1 LKNGAVSVFL
11 LNGRVCDKLIMRFK
25 RDFNMKKN
33 QCCPSQLRYDVV
45 SKDWVVIAPGRGK
58 RPEEYK
64 RQRKIIEMDLRQCPF
79 CNLTEA
85 ADPLL
90 VFSAG
95 KIAAKKT
102 LPGDWTLA
110 VIPNKFPAFYP
121 ITGKS
126 VCQWKI
132 GPVYRSM
139 DAVGFCEVVV
149 TRDHDCHLGL
159 MDLPATEEVMAAYQ
173 TRYLEL
179 KEHKLV
185 KYISIFHNHGAEAG
199 ASQPHPHSQIITS
212 PLIDVDLL
220 GELEN
225 SKKYWRT
232 HKKCLACEMNKFEL
246 KDRSRVVCENAD
258 FVASCP
264 FASKTAFKVVISP
277 KFHSP
282 RFENIDPG
290 QRKSLTQIL
299 SAAIKKIYNAL
310 GDPAYNFYL
319 HTAPCDRKDYSH
331 YHWHLTIVPK
341 TAIMA
346 GFEIGTRIEIST
358 IEPERA
364 AEYLRAQ

>member
-1 LKNGAVSVFL
+1 
-11 LNGRVCDKLIMRFK
+11 
-25 RDFNMKKN
+25 MKKN

-121 ITGKS
+121 ITEKS

-179 KEHKLV
+179 KEKGIEASYEEIL
-185 KYISIFHNHGAEAG
+185 HNIEMRDQMDL
-199 ASQPHPHSQIITS
+199 SRTIS
-212 PLIDVDLL
+212 PLRKADDAI
-220 GELEN
+220 ELDNGRMSIEEQDA
-225 SKKYWRT
+225 W
-232 HKKCLACEMNKFEL
+232 LEA
-246 KDRSRVVCENAD
+246 
-258 FVASCP
+258 
-264 FASKTAFKVVISP
+264 
-277 KFHSP
+277 
-282 RFENIDPG
+282 RFNEAVYGKN
-290 QRKSLTQIL
+290 R
-299 SAAIKKIYNAL
+299 N
-310 GDPAYNFYL
+310 
-319 HTAPCDRKDYSH
+319 
-331 YHWHLTIVPK
+331 
-341 TAIMA
+341 
-346 GFEIGTRIEIST
+346 
-358 IEPERA
+358 
-364 AEYLRAQ
+364 

>member
-1 LKNGAVSVFL
+1 
-11 LNGRVCDKLIMRFK
+11 
-25 RDFNMKKN
+25 MKKKI
-33 QCCPSQLRYDVV
+33 CCPAQLRYDVV
-45 SKDWVVIAPGRGK
+45 SKDWVVVSPGRGK

-64 RQRKIIEMDLRQCPF
+64 RQRQIIEMDLRQCPF
-79 CNLTEA
+79 CNLTA
-85 ADPLL
+85 AANPLL
-90 VFSAG
+90 VYSNG
-95 KIAAKKT
+95 KVAEDGS
-102 LPGDWTLA
+102 LPANWTLA

-121 ITGKS
+121 IEGKE
-126 VCQWKI
+126 VCQWKVGQI
-132 GPVYRSM
+132 YRSM

-149 TRDHDCHLGL
+149 TRDHECHIGL
-159 MDLPATEEVMAAYQ
+159 MDLPAVEEIVAAYQ
-173 TRYLEL
+173 ARYLAL
-179 KEHKLV
+179 KQNKLV

-225 SKKYWRT
+225 SKKYWRAR
-232 HKKCLACEMNKFEL
+232 KKCLACAMNEFEL
-246 KDRSRVVCENAD
+246 KDRSRLVYENAD

-282 RFENIDPG
+282 RFEDIDLA

-299 SAAIKKIYNAL
+299 ALAIKKIYKAL

-319 HTAPCDRKDYSH
+319 HTAPCDKKDYSH
-331 YHWHLTIVPK
+331 YHWHLTIAPK

-346 GFEIGTRIEIST
+346 GFEMGTRIEITT